1 MTPPRQRGGDGAVAQ
16 VFTALADASR
26 RSVLEGLAARESA
39 TATTLAGDLTI
50 TRQAVVKHLAVLADA
65 GLVESAREGRE
76 VRFRVRA
83 TPLRQTA
90 SWLAAQA
97 DAWDGRLTALKV
109 EAERRA
115 AGAPD
120 VRSAP

>member
-1 MTPPRQRGGDGAVAQ
+1 MSPPRPREDGPVAR
-16 VFTALADASR
+16 VLPALADPTR
-26 RSVLEGLAARESA
+26 RAVLAGLAARETA
-39 TATTLAGDLTI
+39 TATLLAGDLSI

-83 TPLRQTA
+83 APLRETA

-97 DAWDGRLTALKV
+97 DAWDGRLAALKA
-109 EAERRA
+109 EAERR
-115 AGAPD
+115 
-120 VRSAP
+120 VRPRP